1 MPRPP
6 RLHVPGGF
14 YHVVLRGN
22 HRRELFATP
31 KDRDVLNDIVADSL
45 SCCLA
50 RLHAFCW
57 MTNHLH
63 ALVQVHDQPLG
74 KLMQRIAMR
83 YSRYRHRQLRTTGHS
98 FERRYKA
105 WLIDVDSYFI
115 TCLRYI
121 HLNPVKANMVTHPS
135 EYAWTSHHVY
145 LGTQTLPWVTTEFGL
160 GLFGKTMKQAR
171 HAYRAFMA
179 QPIYA
184 SEDRL
189 LDDTHP
195 EDSRIIGADRFVAS
209 LCIPPFR
216 PKSAM
221 SLEQLAHIICARHG
235 ISVEELISPR
245 RHSTLMLARRELTHR
260 AIDERI
266 ASLKHVAE
274 FLRREPSSVG
284 RLLQQQR

>member
-1 MPRPP
+1 
-6 RLHVPGGF
+6 VPGGY

-22 HRRELFATP
+22 HRKDLFGTRQ
-31 KDRDVLNDIVADSL
+31 DRDVLNDILADSL

-105 WLIDVDSYFI
+105 WLIDADSYFL

-121 HLNPVKANMVTHPS
+121 HLNPVKAGIVS
-135 EYAWTSHHVY
+135 EPNEYSWSSHRAY
-145 LGTQTLPWVTTEFGL
+145 LGTETLAWVTTEFGL
-160 GLFGKTMKQAR
+160 GLFGQSVDHARQAYQR
-171 HAYRAFMA
+171 FMA

-184 SEDRL
+184 SEDRWL
-189 LDDTHP
+189 EDSHP
-195 EDSRIIGADRFVAS
+195 EDPRILGTDQFVAS
-209 LCIPPFR
+209 LRLPPFR

-221 SLEQLAHIICARHG
+221 TLGQLAHSVCALHG
-235 ISVEELISPR
+235 IAIEDLTSPR
-245 RHSTLMLARRELTHR
+245 RHATLMLARRELTQR

-266 ASLKHVAE
+266 ANLKQVADY
-274 FLRREPSSVG
+274 LRREPSSIG
-284 RLLQQQR
+284 RLLRR

>member
-6 RLHVPGGF
+6 RLHVPGGY

-22 HRRELFATP
+22 HRKDLFATRQ
-31 KDRDVLNDIVADSL
+31 DREVLNDILADSL

-63 ALVQVHDQPLG
+63 ALLQVHDQPLG

-105 WLIDVDSYFI
+105 WLIDADSYFL

-121 HLNPVKANMVTHPS
+121 HLNPVKAGIVSEPS
-135 EYAWTSHHVY
+135 EYSWSSHRAY
-145 LGTQTLPWVTTEFGL
+145 IGTETLAWVTTEFGL
-160 GLFGKTMKQAR
+160 GLFGQSVDHAR
-171 HAYRAFMA
+171 HAYQTFMA

-184 SEDRL
+184 SEDRWL
-189 LDDTHP
+189 EDAHP
-195 EDSRIIGADRFVAS
+195 EDPRILGTDQFIAS
-209 LCIPPFR
+209 LRLPPFR

-221 SLEQLAHIICARHG
+221 TLGQLAHSVCARHG
-235 ISVEELISPR
+235 ISVEDLTSPR
-245 RHSTLMLARRELTHR
+245 RHATLMLARRELTRR
-260 AIDERI
+260 AINERI
-266 ASLKHVAE
+266 ANLKQVADY
-274 FLRREPSSVG
+274 LRREPSSVG
-284 RLLQQQR
+284 RLLQR